1 MVSLALPSFTFAFSR
16 FKPSILS
23 QEPPL
28 LLHYAI
34 IDQTTQGGATGVLRS
49 KDVSGRKHS
58 KERGSNCF
66 ALTYI
71 SDHREVVAMWSTAKN
86 IHSGPAINSD
96 GATGRI

>member
-49 KDVSGRKHS
+49 KDVVAENIPK
-58 KERGSNCF
+58 KEV
-66 ALTYI
+66 LT
-71 SDHREVVAMWSTAKN
+71 VLL
-86 IHSGPAINSD
+86 
-96 GATGRI
+96 